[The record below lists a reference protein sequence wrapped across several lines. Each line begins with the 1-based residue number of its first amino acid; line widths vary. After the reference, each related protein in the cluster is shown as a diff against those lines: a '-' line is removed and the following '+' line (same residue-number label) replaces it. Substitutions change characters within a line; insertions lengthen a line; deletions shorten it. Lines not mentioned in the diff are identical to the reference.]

1 MDIKIF
7 NKETGELIDE
17 WRETEELKNLQ
28 EEVKSIEEKI
38 KKEEEYRKGMRR
50 ETQCIDDGI
59 GIEESFDLSEFF
71 DRNYKLRF
79 REEEKCK

>member
-50 ETQCIDDGI
+50 ET
-59 GIEESFDLSEFF
+59 
-71 DRNYKLRF
+71 
-79 REEEKCK
+79 